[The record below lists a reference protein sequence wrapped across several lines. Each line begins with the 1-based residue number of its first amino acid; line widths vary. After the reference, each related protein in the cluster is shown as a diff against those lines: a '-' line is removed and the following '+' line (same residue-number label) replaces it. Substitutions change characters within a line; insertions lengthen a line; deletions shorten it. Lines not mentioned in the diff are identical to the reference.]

1 MKYRKLDAD
10 GDFQFGNGNA
20 DFHKDTPETVAQAV
34 VTRLLLWAAE
44 WFLDTTDGTPY
55 QAGVL
60 GKNNQITADAVMR
73 ERILGTTGVTA
84 ITEFSSFFNPD
95 LRNYSISATIDT
107 VFGAAKINE
116 IL

>member
-1 MKYRKLDAD
+1 MKYRKLDAND
-10 GDFQFGNGNA
+10 DYQFGNGNA

-34 VTRLLLWAAE
+34 VTRLRLWAAE

-60 GKNNQITADAVMR
+60 GKNNKAKADASVR
-73 ERILGTTGVTA
+73 ERILGTTGVSG
-84 ITEFSSFFNPD
+84 ILEFDSFFNPD
-95 LRNYSISATIDT
+95 LRTYSFSATIDT
-107 VFGAAKINE
+107 TFGAAQINE